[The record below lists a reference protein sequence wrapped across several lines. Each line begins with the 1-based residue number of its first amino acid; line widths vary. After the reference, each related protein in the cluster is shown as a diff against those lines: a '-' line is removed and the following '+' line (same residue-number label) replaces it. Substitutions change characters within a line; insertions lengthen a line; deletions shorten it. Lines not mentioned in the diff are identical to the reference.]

1 MISNFFKYKVPP
13 SNPVIKYTVNNGQ
26 YIEKK
31 SKTYDQIDL
40 IENDSV
46 DLDCSP
52 GFSGNPLPN
61 IVWLKN
67 GYMYSK
73 QPKVELR
80 NLSAENH
87 LDNFTCLIYS
97 DALEEPL
104 RINVKLFLYCK
115 LFFIYRAILIQL
127 FIDFKLE

>member
-1 MISNFFKYKVPP
+1 MLFKVPP
-13 SNPVIKYTVNNGQ
+13 SKPVIKYTVNNGQ
-26 YIEKK
+26 YIEQK

-52 GFSGNPLPN
+52 LIAGNPSSN

-67 GYMYSK
+67 GYMYSS
-73 QPKVELR
+73 LR
-80 NLSAENH
+80 QISLSNLTAENH
-87 LDNFTCLIYS
+87 SDNYTCLIYS
-97 DALEEPL
+97 EALEEPL

-115 LFFIYRAILIQL
+115 IFSYK
-127 FIDFKLE
+127 KLS